1 MGEERW
7 RRPLRS
13 VRAATLAACLAPFFL
28 LWAIGSFPLPLRVL
42 ASLMCLLCLASGVD
56 AWGALVV
63 VGSEGVK
70 VRRTLL
76 RRRLAWDDIDGF
88 AAERRGLSGRQIAI
102 RAVRRNGRP
111 VQISDEP
118 LPEREG
124 VQLVEDLSRELEAHR
139 STPS

>member
-7 RRPLRS
+7 RRPLRA
-13 VRAATLAACLAPFFL
+13 VRGATIAACLAPFFL

-42 ASLMCLLCLASGVD
+42 AGLMCLLCLASGVD
-56 AWGALVV
+56 AWGAGIV

-88 AAERRGLSGRQIAI
+88 AVERRGVSGRQMVI
-102 RAVRRNGRP
+102 RAVLRNGRP
-111 VQISDEP
+111 LQVSDQP
-118 LPEREG
+118 LPEPEAMS
-124 VQLVEDLSRELEAHR
+124 LVEDLSTELEAHR
-139 STPS
+139 PPPS